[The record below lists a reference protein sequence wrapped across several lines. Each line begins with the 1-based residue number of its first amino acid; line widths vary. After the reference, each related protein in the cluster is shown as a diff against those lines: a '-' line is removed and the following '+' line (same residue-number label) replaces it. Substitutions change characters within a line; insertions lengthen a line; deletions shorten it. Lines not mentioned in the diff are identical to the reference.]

1 VSFIRKSVSLKSSQP
16 TELLNKWIRKTLEQ
30 DQVFFG
36 LLKCCFSMIQG
47 QRNTAGYSPGS
58 RPSAS
63 PEEKCLV
70 VAGAF
75 VSISK
80 AQWCP
85 PYSLL
90 NAARDF
96 LWPGLIHYHFLSH
109 L

>member
-1 VSFIRKSVSLKSSQP
+1 MDKEDSGAGPSILWFAEVLFP
-16 TELLNKWIRKTLEQ
+16 Y
-30 DQVFFG
+30 
-36 LLKCCFSMIQG
+36 IQG